1 MNRKQK
7 RQRDKLTAVMTI
19 SRCPTHGMYDKAN
32 LCPCYDPGGPLFDR
46 RDDYGSKAFMKRV
59 EANATE
65 SLSFCPIHGKTTI
78 SDQGVFQCGCYDE
91 NGNKVVHLT
100 DNPNEKEEF

>member
-1 MNRKQK
+1 
-7 RQRDKLTAVMTI
+7 MTI